1 MGGTL
6 AFAIHDADVLNWDVD
21 RTVVDRQG
29 TGTDMHMIAIIAM
42 VTATG
47 ALASALVSSRQRSA
61 LIPVRVKRED
71 RRD

>member
-1 MGGTL
+1 MTTFEAGRR
-6 AFAIHDADVLNWDVD
+6 
-21 RTVVDRQG
+21 RTVSNQQG

-61 LIPVRVKRED
+61 LIQVRLKRRE

>member
-1 MGGTL
+1 
-6 AFAIHDADVLNWDVD
+6 
-21 RTVVDRQG
+21 
-29 TGTDMHMIAIIAM
+29 MHMIAIIAM

-61 LIPVRVKRED
+61 LIQVRLKRRE